1 MHESVILINKSLK
14 IAYNS
19 INGILRVIESCKRV
33 IGNDNLPEDIIRRLD
48 IINTYIEKIC
58 NDILSVR
65 ENENEIL
72 IITLSK
78 FYNLYLSKDKKEREK
93 LADEIKDLIESLYF
107 DWYYEFIDNI
117 GEYEFNIIKN
127 ITAMVFIIWLCKRI
141 GERW

>member
-19 INGILRVIESCKRV
+19 INGILRVIEGCKRIV
-33 IGNDNLPEDIIRRLD
+33 GNDNLPEGIIRRLN

-65 ENENEIL
+65 ENGNEIL

-93 LADEIKDLIESLYF
+93 LADEIKDLIEFLYF

-117 GEYEFNIIKN
+117 GEYEFKFIKN
-127 ITAMVFIIWLCKRI
+127 ITAMVFII
-141 GERW
+141 

>member
-127 ITAMVFIIWLCKRI
+127 ITAMVFII
-141 GERW
+141 